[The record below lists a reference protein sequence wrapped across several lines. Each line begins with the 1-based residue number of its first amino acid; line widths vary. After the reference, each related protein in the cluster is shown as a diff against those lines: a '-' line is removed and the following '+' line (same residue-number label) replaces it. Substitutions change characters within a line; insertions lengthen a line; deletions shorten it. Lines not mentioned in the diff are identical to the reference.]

1 MSYANSVP
9 GEAGSRR
16 HDLCYF
22 RTHVDANSSRVH
34 FAYSKFCLLEG
45 FMEIRNESLLT
56 QISPQLRGLEKRDWE
71 LWAIVSGTGI
81 LVSLGLCAIIL
92 PSALLRNDSI
102 HLEIT
107 VSRALAVGLVAL
119 LALLNSYLIS
129 RRLEIRRLREQL
141 ISTTLQK
148 QVIEQQSF
156 KDPLT
161 EIYNR
166 RSLDEI
172 VGRFISHARR
182 RKSHLTFLMIDVDKF
197 REVNN
202 RFGHLTGDLVL
213 AEMAGLL
220 KCSIRGSDAIV
231 RYGGDEFLVLLAD
244 TSAAGSQR
252 VIERI
257 TTNLSEWNH
266 ERHLEGI
273 TLGLS
278 IGVAE
283 WHDGES
289 LDEVLDVADRKMFQ
303 DKALRPRFSSTR
315 SL

>member
-1 MSYANSVP
+1 M
-9 GEAGSRR
+9 
-16 HDLCYF
+16 
-22 RTHVDANSSRVH
+22 RTKS
-34 FAYSKFCLLEG
+34 
-45 FMEIRNESLLT
+45 ESLLA
-56 QISPQLRGLEKRDWE
+56 QITPQLCRLEKRDWE

-81 LVSLGLCAIIL
+81 LVSLGLSAIIL
-92 PSALLRNDSI
+92 PSAFLKSDSI

-107 VSRALAVGLVAL
+107 VSRSLAVGLVAL

-148 QVIEQQSF
+148 QIIEQQSF

-182 RKSHLTFLMIDVDKF
+182 RKTSLTFLMIDVDKF
-197 REVNN
+197 KEVNS

-213 AEMAGLL
+213 AEVAGLL
-220 KCSIRGSDAIV
+220 KCSIRGSDAAV
-231 RYGGDEFLVLLAD
+231 RYGGDEFLILLAD
-244 TSAAGSQR
+244 TNASGSDR
-252 VIERI
+252 VVERI
-257 TTNLSEWNH
+257 TRNLNEWNS
-266 ERHLEGI
+266 EGHLEGL
-273 TLGLS
+273 TLALS

-289 LDEVLDVADRKMFQ
+289 LDEVLDVADRKMFKHKSLSAQ
-303 DKALRPRFSSTR
+303 SSASTR
-315 SL
+315 N

>member
-1 MSYANSVP
+1 M
-9 GEAGSRR
+9 
-16 HDLCYF
+16 
-22 RTHVDANSSRVH
+22 
-34 FAYSKFCLLEG
+34 
-45 FMEIRNESLLT
+45 RNESLLA
-56 QISPQLRGLEKRDWE
+56 QVSPQLCRLEKRDWE

-81 LVSLGLCAIIL
+81 LVSLGLSAILL
-92 PSALLRNDSI
+92 PAAFFKNDSI

-107 VSRALAVGLVAL
+107 VSRSRAVGLVVL
-119 LALLNSYLIS
+119 VALLNTYLIS
-129 RRLEIRRLREQL
+129 RQMEIRRLHEQL

-161 EIYNR
+161 EVYNR

-182 RKSHLTFLMIDVDKF
+182 RKSSLTFLMIDVDQFK
-197 REVNN
+197 EVNS

-213 AEMAGLL
+213 AEIASLL
-220 KCSIRGSDAIV
+220 KLSIRGSDAAV
-231 RYGGDEFLVLLAD
+231 RYGADEFLILLAD
-244 TSAAGSQR
+244 TTAAGSQR
-252 VIERI
+252 VVERI
-257 TTNLSEWNH
+257 ETNLSEWNT

-289 LDEVLDVADRKMFQ
+289 LEVADRKMFQ
-303 DKALRPRFSSTR
+303 DKALRPQFSSPRT
-315 SL
+315 L